1 MLCAYAFLKV
11 TDQLLVSIYNF
22 VRHIN
27 HDSFILIPHKR
38 RFARIFVMQP
48 FTKEQ
53 LCASDARLQETD
65 KKKLCY
71 SFFTIVS
78 IFFFSPN
85 SLKIIH
91 SSF

>member
-48 FTKEQ
+48 FMKEQ
-53 LCASDARLQETD
+53 LCASGARLQGNGQE
-65 KKKLCY
+65 KKNAVL
-71 SFFTIVS
+71 
-78 IFFFSPN
+78 
-85 SLKIIH
+85 
-91 SSF
+91 